1 MIMRKVFI
9 FVFLVNIIFIAASLL
24 ILPYSVATHFSRG
37 GEPDSFGS
45 KYFFAAVLA
54 VSETFIFVIFLFIP
68 YLVMKSPPG
77 LMNLPN
83 KKYWLSEKNRP
94 ALKSKI
100 SAFSYEFG
108 TAFFVFM
115 FAIYFLAVKA
125 NFSEPVRLKNS
136 LLYSMLIVLLLYT
149 VYWLVRFYFS
159 FRIPRENREGNAE
172 SEFERM
178 TPNG

>member
-9 FVFLVNIIFIAASLL
+9 LVFLVNIIFIAASLF
-24 ILPYSVATHFSRG
+24 ILPDSVATHFSGG

-54 VSETFIFVIFLFIP
+54 ISETFVFVIFLFMP
-68 YLVMKSPPG
+68 YIVIKSPPG

-83 KKYWLSEKNRP
+83 KKYWLREENRP

-100 SAFSYEFG
+100 STFFYEFG

-125 NFSEPVRLKNS
+125 NFSEPVRLDNKF
-136 LLYSMLIVLLLYT
+136 LYSISIVLLLYT
-149 VYWLVRFYFS
+149 AYLLVKFILS
-159 FRIPRENREGNAE
+159 FRTFKENRKGNAE
-172 SEFERM
+172 SEFKRM
-178 TPNG
+178 TPND

>member
-9 FVFLVNIIFIAASLL
+9 FVFLLNIIFIAASLF
-24 ILPYSVATHFSRG
+24 ILPDSIATHFSGG

-54 VSETFIFVIFLFIP
+54 ISETFIFVIFLFIP
-68 YLVMKSPPG
+68 YIVMKSPPG

-83 KKYWLSEKNRP
+83 KKYWLREENRP

-100 SAFSYEFG
+100 STFFYEFG

-149 VYWLVRFYFS
+149 AYWFVKFFLS
-159 FRIPRENREGNAE
+159 FRIPNEIREDKTE
-172 SEFERM
+172 SEFSKM
-178 TPNG
+178 TPDG